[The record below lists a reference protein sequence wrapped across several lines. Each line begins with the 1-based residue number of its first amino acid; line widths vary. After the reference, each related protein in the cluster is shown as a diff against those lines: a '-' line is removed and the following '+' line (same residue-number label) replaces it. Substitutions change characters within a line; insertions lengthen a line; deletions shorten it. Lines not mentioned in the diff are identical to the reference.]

1 MGVKHA
7 REYVDIL
14 ADLTAAVSEIPSS
27 YTFFE
32 MTREEWEELAE
43 PERAEVMEALA
54 DDVFYG
60 LGQQENI
67 RVGDGAVVYV
77 PKRHVIEVVQGG
89 NVIQVV
95 RLI

>member
-14 ADLTAAVSEIPSS
+14 RDLTEAVSAIPNSF
-27 YTFFE
+27 TFFE
-32 MTREEWEELAE
+32 MTKEEWEELGE
-43 PERAEVMEALA
+43 EERAEVMEALA

-60 LGQQENI
+60 LGQQTDI
-67 RVGDGAVVYV
+67 RVGDGAVVYAA
-77 PKRHVIEVVQGG
+77 KHHVIEVVQGD
-89 NVIQVV
+89 NVTQVV